1 MRNDDAD
8 DDQRRMRTMTR
19 TRRLA
24 ASTFRS
30 LRIRNFRLYFTGQ
43 LVSMTGT
50 WMQAVAQGWLVLR
63 LTHNSG
69 SALGFVTAL
78 QFLPVLLFGAWSGV
92 LADRFDKRRLLL
104 CTQSIMA
111 VFAATLAALTIGGVI
126 QLWMVYVLAFLTG
139 L

>member
-1 MRNDDAD
+1 
-8 DDQRRMRTMTR
+8 MRTMTR

-78 QFLPVLLFGAWSGV
+78 QFLPVLLFGSWTGV
-92 LADRFDKRRLLL
+92 LADRFDNRRLLL
-104 CTQSIMA
+104 CTQRFMS
-111 VFAATLAALTIGGVI
+111 VNAA
-126 QLWMVYVLAFLTG
+126 VLAG
-139 L
+139 LPLAGA

>member
-1 MRNDDAD
+1 MRSDHAD
-8 DDQRRMRTMTR
+8 DNGDDDLHDERPMTR

-30 LRIRNFRLYFTGQ
+30 LRVRNFRLYFTGQ

-92 LADRFDKRRLLL
+92 LAE
-104 CTQSIMA
+104 
-111 VFAATLAALTIGGVI
+111 IGR
-126 QLWMVYVLAFLTG
+126 AS
-139 L
+139 

>member
-1 MRNDDAD
+1 MRNDEAD
-8 DDQRRMRTMTR
+8 NDQRSVRTMTR

-24 ASTFRS
+24 ATTFRS

-92 LADRFDKRRLLL
+92 LADRFDKRRLLI
-104 CTQSIMA
+104 CTQTFMA
-111 VFAATLAALTIGGVI
+111 ICAAVLAGLTLGGVI
-126 QLWMVYVLAFLTG
+126 TLCMVYLLAFLT
-139 L
+139 